1 MLAGSADRLGGEDK
15 SVFGASLTILSTVL
29 ILILCASELYV
40 YTSVE
45 TVNHMSVDGSS
56 SSPGPVKISL
66 HATFMHLSCKDIN
79 VDIEATRGDPTVE
92 ATDSIVKTPQG
103 AGCMLRGDLTV
114 GKVGGNFHIAT
125 GTLGMQ
131 HSPLI
136 QLTGGMVA
144 MSNGFKG
151 ANLSHTIH
159 HLSFGEKFP
168 GLSNP
173 LENVVNIIPT
183 DVGQYQFHIKVVPT
197 VYKPLR
203 RLPVYSNQY
212 SVNEQFVR
220 LDLLSALRSSR

>member
-1 MLAGSADRLGGEDK
+1 MLARGATIEGVASK
-15 SVFGASLTILSTVL
+15 SVLGASLTILST
-29 ILILCASELYV
+29 ILILTLCLSELLV

-45 TVNHMSVDGSS
+45 TVNHLTVDPSS
-56 SSPGPVKISL
+56 AETSAVKISL
-66 HATFMHLSCKDIN
+66 HATFMHLSCNDIN

-92 ATDSIVKTPQG
+92 SADRVEKTPQG
-103 AGCMLRGDLTV
+103 AGCMLRGELTV

-159 HLSFGEKFP
+159 HLSFGDDFP

-173 LENVVNIIPT
+173 LQNVVNIVPT
-183 DVGQYQFHIKVVPT
+183 DVGQYQFHIKVAPT

-203 RLPVYSNQY
+203 RAPIYSNQY

>member
-1 MLAGSADRLGGEDK
+1 
-15 SVFGASLTILSTVL
+15 
-29 ILILCASELYV
+29 
-40 YTSVE
+40 
-45 TVNHMSVDGSS
+45 
-56 SSPGPVKISL
+56 
-66 HATFMHLSCKDIN
+66 MHLSCNDIN

-92 ATDSIVKTPQG
+92 SADRVEKTPQG
-103 AGCMLRGDLTV
+103 AGCMLRGELTV

-159 HLSFGEKFP
+159 HLSFGDDFP

-173 LENVVNIIPT
+173 LQNVVNIVPT

-203 RLPVYSNQY
+203 RAPIYSNQY

-220 LDLLSALRSSR
+220 LDLLSALRSSSAPGIYFYYDFYPVSVNYEETKPGFLQFVTRICGIIGGVFTVAGVVDTLIFRISGAVKKVE